1 MFISH
6 PQSTM
11 QLQTPHMLSQQELAL
26 RWGRSASAIGLCS
39 ALGLGPRYVKHE
51 GGLRYPVEEVQK
63 YERARL
69 MH

>member
-1 MFISH
+1 MPNLH
-6 PQSTM
+6 TQTTM
-11 QLQTPHMLSQQELAL
+11 ELPTQTTLSQQELAH

-51 GGLRYPVEEVQK
+51 GVLRYPVEEVQK

>member
-1 MFISH
+1 MFTSP
-6 PQSTM
+6 PQPSM
-11 QLQTPHMLSQQELAL
+11 EIPQPQMLSQQELAL

-51 GGLRYPVEEVQK
+51 GTLRYPVEEVQK
-63 YERARL
+63 YERARQ